1 MKTLSLLAATA
12 MAASAPTAFAQ
23 QAPAPAIEAGHTM
36 LTVTA
41 EGSSTR
47 EPDMANYSAG
57 VTTQGTTASEALSAN
72 SAQMTKVIAALK
84 TANVT
89 DTLSGPITFKP
100 DNPLGRSNF
109 IVLQG
114 HNGDWE
120 LAK

>member
-57 VTTQGTTASEALSAN
+57 VTTHSAHTA
-72 SAQMTKVIAALK
+72 QTR
-84 TANVT
+84 T
-89 DTLSGPITFKP
+89 
-100 DNPLGRSNF
+100 
-109 IVLQG
+109 
-114 HNGDWE
+114 
-120 LAK
+120 